1 METVGSYEA
10 KTHFAELLDRVE
22 KGERIVITRHGHPVA
37 EMIPTNSTHAMDR
50 HTAVEEML
58 KFSKGIKLGGL
69 SIKEMIE
76 EGRR

>member
-10 KTHFAELLDRVE
+10 KTHFAELLDKVE

-37 EMIPTNSTHAMDR
+37 AIVPLDSSSKMDR
-50 HTAVEEML
+50 HKAIQELRE
-58 KFSKGIKLGGL
+58 FRKGKKLGGL
-69 SIKEMIE
+69 SIREMIE